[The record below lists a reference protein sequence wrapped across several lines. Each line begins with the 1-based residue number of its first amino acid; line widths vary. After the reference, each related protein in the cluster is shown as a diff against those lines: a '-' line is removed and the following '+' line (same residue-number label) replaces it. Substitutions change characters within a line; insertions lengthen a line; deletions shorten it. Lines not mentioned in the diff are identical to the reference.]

1 MHGRSGDH
9 LLDNMVF
16 ASRGNCIDSV
26 WRRGERLVSAGRH
39 RDAVLVTQRYLAV
52 VDRILLA

>member
-1 MHGRSGDH
+1 
-9 LLDNMVF
+9 
-16 ASRGNCIDSV
+16 
-26 WRRGERLVSAGRH
+26 VSAGRH